1 MSLEG
6 INLKRIEEINAGD
19 VAWFSK
25 TVTEADI
32 MMFAQ
37 LSGDYAPQHV
47 SAEFGKTMMYG
58 SRIAH
63 GMLTAGLICPVL
75 NKLCGDGAVTWSQ
88 EIKFKSAVLLNDTVT
103 VRGEVT
109 EVIPEENKVKIQV
122 VCRKQGTGPEDRPL
136 ILAEFVEKIEILG
149 PLAEE
154 V

>member
-1 MSLEG
+1 MSMEG
-6 INLKRIEEINAGD
+6 IILKKMEDIHVGD

-75 NKLCGDGAVTWSQ
+75 TKLCGDGALTWSQ

-109 EVIPEENKVKIQV
+109 ELFPEENKVKIEV
-122 VCRKQGTGPEDRPL
+122 VCRKQGAGPEDRPL
-136 ILAEFVEKIEILG
+136 ILATFVEKLEIES
-149 PLAEE
+149 LA
-154 V
+154 

>member
-6 INLKRIEEINAGD
+6 ITLKTMDDIKVGD

-63 GMLTAGLICPVL
+63 GMLTAGLICPTL
-75 NKLCGDGAVTWSQ
+75 TKLCGDGSLTCYQ
-88 EIKFKSAVLLNDTVT
+88 EIKFKSAVLLGDTVT
-103 VRGEVT
+103 VRAEVT
-109 EVIPEENKVKIQV
+109 ERIPEENKVKIDV

-136 ILAEFVEKIEILG
+136 ILANFIQKL
-149 PLAEE
+149 E
-154 V
+154 VLSVGE

>member
-1 MSLEG
+1 MSLKG
-6 INLKRIEEINAGD
+6 IVLKKMEDIKVGD
-19 VAWFSK
+19 VAYFFK

-47 SAEFGKTMMYG
+47 SAEFGKTMMYK

-75 NKLCGDGAVTWSQ
+75 NRLCGDGSVTYSQ

-103 VRGEVT
+103 VRGEVV
-109 EVIPEENKVKIQV
+109 ELIPEENKVKIDV

-136 ILAEFVEKIEILG
+136 ILAAFVQKLEITSLD
-149 PLAEE
+149 

>member
-6 INLKRIEEINAGD
+6 IVLKEITDICPGD

-75 NKLCGDGAVTWSQ
+75 NRLCGDGSVTYSQ

-109 EVIPEENKVKIQV
+109 GVNPEENKVMIDV

-136 ILAEFVEKIEILG
+136 ILATFVQKLEIL
-149 PLAEE
+149 PFEK
-154 V
+154 

>member
-1 MSLEG
+1 MSMEG
-6 INLKRIEEINAGD
+6 ITLKKMEDIHVGD

-75 NKLCGDGAVTWSQ
+75 TKLCGDGALTWSQ

-109 EVIPEENKVKIQV
+109 ELFPEENKVKIEV

-136 ILAEFVEKIEILG
+136 ILATFVEKLEIES
-149 PLAEE
+149 LA
-154 V
+154 

>member
-6 INLKRIEEINAGD
+6 IVIKQMDDIKVGD

-58 SRIAH
+58 CRIAH

-75 NKLCGDGAVTWSQ
+75 TRLCGDGSTTYSQ

-103 VRGEVT
+103 VRGEVV
-109 EVIPEENKVKIQV
+109 ELIPEENKVRIDV
-122 VCRKQGTGPEDRPL
+122 VCRKQGAGPEDRPL
-136 ILAEFVEKIEILG
+136 ILAAFVQKLDVTELG
-149 PLAEE
+149 GQG
-154 V
+154 

>member
-1 MSLEG
+1 MSMEG
-6 INLKRIEEINAGD
+6 IILKKIEDIHVGD

-47 SAEFGKTMMYG
+47 REKIGKTMMYG

-75 NKLCGDGAVTWSQ
+75 TKLCGDGALTWSQ

-109 EVIPEENKVKIQV
+109 ELFPEENKVKIEV
-122 VCRKQGTGPEDRPL
+122 VCRKQGAGPEDRPL
-136 ILAEFVEKIEILG
+136 ILATFVEKLEIESLT
-149 PLAEE
+149 
-154 V
+154 

>member
-1 MSLEG
+1 MSMEG
-6 INLKRIEEINAGD
+6 ITLKKMEDIHVGD

-75 NKLCGDGAVTWSQ
+75 TKLCGDGALTWSQ

-109 EVIPEENKVKIQV
+109 ELFPEENKVKIEV
-122 VCRKQGTGPEDRPL
+122 VCRKQGAGPEDRPL
-136 ILAEFVEKIEILG
+136 ILATFVEKLEIESLT
-149 PLAEE
+149 
-154 V
+154 

>member
-1 MSLEG
+1 MSMEG
-6 INLKRIEEINAGD
+6 IILKKMEDIHVGD

-37 LSGDYAPQHV
+37 LSGDYEPQHV

-75 NKLCGDGAVTWSQ
+75 TKLCGDGALTWSQ
-88 EIKFKSAVLLNDTVT
+88 EIQFKSAVLLNDTVT

-109 EVIPEENKVKIQV
+109 ELFPEENKVKIEV
-122 VCRKQGTGPEDRPL
+122 VCRKQGAGPEDRPL
-136 ILAEFVEKIEILG
+136 ILATFVEKLEIESLT
-149 PLAEE
+149 
-154 V
+154 

>member
-1 MSLEG
+1 MSMKA
-6 INLKRIEEINAGD
+6 IILKKMEDIHVGD

-75 NKLCGDGAVTWSQ
+75 TKLCGDGALTWSQ

-109 EVIPEENKVKIQV
+109 ELFPEENKVKIEV
-122 VCRKQGTGPEDRPL
+122 VCRKQGAGPEDTPL
-136 ILAEFVEKIEILG
+136 ILTTFVEKLEIES
-149 PLAEE
+149 LA
-154 V
+154 

>member
-1 MSLEG
+1 MSMEG
-6 INLKRIEEINAGD
+6 ITLKKLGD
-19 VAWFSK
+19 IKVGDKAWFSK

-75 NKLCGDGAVTWSQ
+75 TKLCGDGAVTCSQ

-103 VRGEVT
+103 VQGEVV
-109 EVIPEENKVKIQV
+109 ELIPEEDKVKISV

-136 ILAEFVEKIEILG
+136 ILATFVEKLEITSL
-149 PLAEE
+149 
-154 V
+154 

>member
-6 INLKRIEEINAGD
+6 IRLKNIEDIKVGD
-19 VAWFSK
+19 TAWFSK

-75 NKLCGDGAVTWSQ
+75 TKLCGDGSVIFSQ
-88 EIKFKSAVLLNDTVT
+88 KIKFKSAVLLQDTVT

-109 EVIPEENKVKIQV
+109 ELIPEENKVKIDV
-122 VCRKQGTGPEDRPL
+122 VCRKQGSGPEDRPL
-136 ILAEFVEKIEILG
+136 ILAEFIQKLEILS
-149 PLAEE
+149 

>member
-1 MSLEG
+1 MSMEG
-6 INLKRIEEINAGD
+6 IILKKMEDIHVGD

-58 SRIAH
+58 SRIAN

-75 NKLCGDGAVTWSQ
+75 TKLCGDGALTWSQ

-109 EVIPEENKVKIQV
+109 ELFPEENKVKIEV
-122 VCRKQGTGPEDRPL
+122 VCRKQGAGPEDRPL
-136 ILAEFVEKIEILG
+136 ILATFVEKLEIESLT
-149 PLAEE
+149 
-154 V
+154 